1 MSRKRGMRP
10 DRSFFIDSDVVTLS
24 KRLLGCHLN
33 TLVDGK
39 ITSGRIVETEAYR
52 GRDDKACHAFNYK
65 RTKRTETMFMEG
77 GHTYVYLCYGIHNL
91 FNIVVNVEG
100 EPDAILIRALEPIEG
115 VDEMLLRRKINK
127 IKPQLTAGPGVLS
140 KAMGIDKSMNNV
152 DLTAID
158 SPVWIELKEPIEAN
172 NIISGPRIGINY
184 AEECVEWPWRF
195 CIKNNDYLSR

>member
-1 MSRKRGMRP
+1 MRP
-10 DRSFFIDSDVVTLS
+10 DRSFFIDVDVVTLS
-24 KRLLGCHLN
+24 RRLLGCHLN

-77 GHTYVYLCYGIHNL
+77 GHAYVYLCYGIHHL
-91 FNIVVNVEG
+91 FNVVVNVEG
-100 EPDAILIRALEPIEG
+100 EPDAILIRAIEPIKG
-115 VDEMLLRRKINK
+115 VEEMLLRRKINK

-152 DLTAID
+152 DLTAIE
-158 SPVWIELKEPIEAN
+158 SPVWIELMEPVEVD

>member
-1 MSRKRGMRP
+1 MRP
-10 DRSFFIDSDVVTLS
+10 DRSFFTDSDVVTLS

>member
-1 MSRKRGMRP
+1 MRP
-10 DRSFFIDSDVVTLS
+10 DRSFFTDSDVVTLS

-77 GHTYVYLCYGIHNL
+77 GHAYVYLCYGIHNL

-115 VDEMLLRRKINK
+115 VNEMLLRRKINK

-158 SPVWIELKEPIEAN
+158 SPVWIELKEPIEAD

>member
-1 MSRKRGMRP
+1 MRP
-10 DRSFFIDSDVVTLS
+10 DRSFFTDLDVVTLS

-77 GHTYVYLCYGIHNL
+77 GHAYVYLCYGIHNL
-91 FNIVVNVEG
+91 FNIVVNAEG

-115 VDEMLLRRKINK
+115 VNEMLLRRKINK

-158 SPVWIELKEPIEAN
+158 SPVWIELKEPIEAD

>member
-1 MSRKRGMRP
+1 M
-10 DRSFFIDSDVVTLS
+10 
-24 KRLLGCHLN
+24 N
-33 TLVDGK
+33 TLIDGK

-77 GHTYVYLCYGIHNL
+77 GHAYIYLCYGIHNL

-152 DLTAID
+152 DLIAID
-158 SPVWIELKEPIEAN
+158 SPVWIELMEPIQVD

-184 AEECVEWPWRF
+184 AEECVGWPWRF

>member
-1 MSRKRGMRP
+1 MRP
-10 DRSFFIDSDVVTLS
+10 DRSFFTDSDVVTLS

-77 GHTYVYLCYGIHNL
+77 GHAYVYLCYGIHNL

-158 SPVWIELKEPIEAN
+158 SPVWIELKEPIEAD

>member
-1 MSRKRGMRP
+1 MRP
-10 DRSFFIDSDVVTLS
+10 DRSFFIDVDVVTLS
-24 KRLLGCHLN
+24 RRLLGCHLN

-77 GHTYVYLCYGIHNL
+77 GHAYVYLCYGIHHL
-91 FNIVVNVEG
+91 FNVVVNVEG
-100 EPDAILIRALEPIEG
+100 EPDAILIRAIEPIKG
-115 VDEMLLRRKINK
+115 VEEMLLRRKINK

-152 DLTAID
+152 DLTAIE
-158 SPVWIELKEPIEAN
+158 SPVWIELMEPVEVY

-195 CIKNNDYLSR
+195 CIKNSDYLSR

>member
-1 MSRKRGMRP
+1 MRP
-10 DRSFFIDSDVVTLS
+10 DRSFFTDSDVVTLS

-77 GHTYVYLCYGIHNL
+77 GHSYVYLCYGIHNL

-100 EPDAILIRALEPIEG
+100 EPDAILIRALEPIDG

-127 IKPQLTAGPGVLS
+127 MKPQLTAGPGVLS

-158 SPVWIELKEPIEAN
+158 SPVWLELMEPIEAD

>member
-1 MSRKRGMRP
+1 MRP

-77 GHTYVYLCYGIHNL
+77 GHAYVYLCYGIHNL

-100 EPDAILIRALEPIEG
+100 EPDAILIRALEPIDG

-158 SPVWIELKEPIEAN
+158 SPVWIELKEPIEAD

>member
-1 MSRKRGMRP
+1 MRP

-24 KRLLGCHLN
+24 KRLLGCHLR
-33 TLVDGK
+33 TRIDGK

-77 GHTYVYLCYGIHNL
+77 GHSYVYLCYGIHNL

-100 EPDAILIRALEPIEG
+100 EPDAILIRALEPIDG

-158 SPVWIELKEPIEAN
+158 SPVWLELMEPIEAD

>member
-1 MSRKRGMRP
+1 MRP

-77 GHTYVYLCYGIHNL
+77 GHAYVYLCYGIHNL

-158 SPVWIELKEPIEAN
+158 SPVWIELKEPIEAD

>member
-1 MSRKRGMRP
+1 MRP
-10 DRSFFIDSDVVTLS
+10 DRSFFTDSDVVTLS

-33 TLVDGK
+33 TLIDGK

-65 RTKRTETMFMEG
+65 RTRRTETMFMEG
-77 GHTYVYLCYGIHNL
+77 GHAYVYLCYGIHNL

-158 SPVWIELKEPIEAN
+158 SPVWIELMEPIEAQ
-172 NIISGPRIGINY
+172 NIFSGPRIGINY

>member
-1 MSRKRGMRP
+1 MRP
-10 DRSFFIDSDVVTLS
+10 DRSFFTDLDVVTLS

-77 GHTYVYLCYGIHNL
+77 GHAYVYLCYGIHNL

-158 SPVWIELKEPIEAN
+158 SPVWIELKEPIEAD

>member
-1 MSRKRGMRP
+1 MRP
-10 DRSFFIDSDVVTLS
+10 DRSFFTDSDVVTLS
-24 KRLLGCHLN
+24 KRLLGCHLC
-33 TLVDGK
+33 TRIDGK

-77 GHTYVYLCYGIHNL
+77 GHAYVYLCYGIHNL

-158 SPVWIELKEPIEAN
+158 SPVWIELKEPIEAD

-184 AEECVEWPWRF
+184 AEECIEWPWRF

>member
-1 MSRKRGMRP
+1 MRP
-10 DRSFFIDSDVVTLS
+10 DRSFFTDLDVVTLS

-77 GHTYVYLCYGIHNL
+77 GHAYVYLCYGIHNL

-115 VDEMLLRRKINK
+115 VNEMLLRRKINK

-158 SPVWIELKEPIEAN
+158 SPVWIELKEPIEAD

>member
-1 MSRKRGMRP
+1 MRP
-10 DRSFFIDSDVVTLS
+10 DRSFFTDSDVVTLS

-33 TLVDGK
+33 TLIDGK

-77 GHTYVYLCYGIHNL
+77 GHAYIYLCYGIHNL

-152 DLTAID
+152 DLIAID
-158 SPVWIELKEPIEAN
+158 SPVWIELMEPIQVD

-184 AEECVEWPWRF
+184 AEECVGWPWRF

>member
-1 MSRKRGMRP
+1 MRP
-10 DRSFFIDSDVVTLS
+10 DRSFFIDVDVVTLS
-24 KRLLGCHLN
+24 RRLLGCHLN

-77 GHTYVYLCYGIHNL
+77 GHAYVYLCYGIHHL
-91 FNIVVNVEG
+91 FNVVVNVEG
-100 EPDAILIRALEPIEG
+100 EPDAILIRAIEPIEG
-115 VDEMLLRRKINK
+115 VEEMLLRRKINK

-152 DLTAID
+152 DLTAIE
-158 SPVWIELKEPIEAN
+158 SPVWIELMEPVEVY